1 MVKIEGFS
9 FENGILMGEK
19 LGKKLEQRKL
29 DFQNPAGT
37 SMHDFGESYPTGM
50 KVQPSK
56 HVDIY
61 V

>member
-1 MVKIEGFS
+1 
-9 FENGILMGEK
+9 MGEK

-37 SMHDFGESYPTGM
+37 SMHDFGESNPMGM

-56 HVDIY
+56 HMDIY